1 MLHKRIELNENGS
14 HNAFLTTYFIES
26 NPEISGRKRPIVVVC
41 PGGAYCSISFREGE
55 PIALK
60 FLAEGY
66 HAAVLNYS
74 LYPHATYPTALLEL
88 GRVIQMLRENADE
101 WLIDTEKIILVGF
114 SAGGHLVASYSCFWS
129 GDLIANNLNCDKKD
143 LKPNGVIL
151 GYPVIS
157 QEHTLGGSFR
167 HLLGD
172 RFDEL
177 VSEIS
182 LQNKVNKDNP
192 PAFIWHTE
200 TDEAVSVTNSILFE
214 KALKEKNISCELHIY
229 PEGQHGLALANEITA
244 TDDSQIVPCC
254 QEWIDKAVAWIKR
267 IV

>member
-1 MLHKRIELNENGS
+1 
-14 HNAFLTTYFIES
+14 
-26 NPEISGRKRPIVVVC
+26 
-41 PGGAYCSISFREGE
+41 
-55 PIALK
+55 
-60 FLAEGY
+60 
-66 HAAVLNYS
+66 
-74 LYPHATYPTALLEL
+74 
-88 GRVIQMLRENADE
+88 MLRENADE

-143 LKPNGVIL
+143 IKPNGVIL

-172 RFDEL
+172 RFEEL

-200 TDEAVSVTNSILFE
+200 TDEAVSVTNSVLFE
-214 KALKEKNISCELHIY
+214 KALREKNISCELHIY